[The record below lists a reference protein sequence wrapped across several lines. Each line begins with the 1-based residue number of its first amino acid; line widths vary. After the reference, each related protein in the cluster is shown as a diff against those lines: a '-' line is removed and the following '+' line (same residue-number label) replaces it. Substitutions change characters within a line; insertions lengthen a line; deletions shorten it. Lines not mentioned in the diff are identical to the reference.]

1 MSYIHVRVCTAYN
14 KNKPLKIACVLK
26 NLCTESNI
34 QVWFKSVLMS
44 AGSQKGEIT
53 CAFLSLSCLNITKNL
68 QIKEKTVLILIFQI
82 SFHFVKWR

>member
-26 NLCTESNI
+26 NLCTEFNI

-68 QIKEKTVLILIFQI
+68 QIKEKCLILIFQI
-82 SFHFVKWR
+82 SFLFVGWR